1 MGSSFIATST
11 LARRAHIQREKS
23 CGTTQC
29 VAQPCS
35 THRNISITMAIRV
48 KYRRIPAGECVAC
61 LEHFVSIE
69 VAELSCGHRLHS
81 NCITA
86 LASRRCP
93 LRCGQIRDTDIRPQ
107 RGGQAAT
114 APGQQWGGEADRA
127 TIDFYRD
134 MQREGNLDPESLAL
148 LTVVEANLLQREA

>member
-1 MGSSFIATST
+1 MGTPLGGLCF
-11 LARRAHIQREKS
+11 LLPRAHIQREKS
-23 CGTTQC
+23 RGTTQH
-29 VAQPCS
+29 ATQPCS
-35 THRNISITMAIRV
+35 THLNISVIMALRV
-48 KYRRIPAGECVAC
+48 EYRQIPVGECVAC

-93 LRCGQIRDTDIRPQ
+93 LRCGQIRSTDIRPQ
-107 RGGQAAT
+107 WGGQAAST
-114 APGQQWGGEADRA
+114 PGQQWGGEADRA
-127 TIDFYRD
+127 TIDFYQD

-148 LTVVEANLLQREA
+148 LTIMEANLLHRET